1 MQVVQDVIL
10 VHVTQLGMHGWQTIV
25 KTVWL
30 TALVVVELKE
40 KNWELHWLQVWYALQ
55 VWQLS
60 TLQLVQL
67 EVTLSK

>member
-1 MQVVQDVIL
+1 VVQDVIL
-10 VHVTQLGMHGWQTIV
+10 VHATQLGIQGWQTIV

-30 TALVVVELKE
+30 TALVVVELKG
-40 KNWELHWLQVWYALQ
+40 KKFELHWLQVWYALQ
-55 VWQLS
+55 VWQFS